1 MLLFRHYQNQ
11 WLITCT
17 KIRSVFFYFVH
28 CFYLRVIMVQCGQ
41 PQMSLMLLCSLIK
54 HHIEALHK
62 HSSHL
67 CYFNFQTMITIM
79 INLGFN
85 FYQIH
90 ILCRCIAVPDCLE
103 SSPILFLCTAGSGQ
117 RGNWARMTLKL
128 KPSIKHRL
136 WLSLI
141 YTPAPHTHTQCLKK
155 RWPAGNFLFSLLSS
169 FFSSNI

>member
-1 MLLFRHYQNQ
+1 
-11 WLITCT
+11 
-17 KIRSVFFYFVH
+17 
-28 CFYLRVIMVQCGQ
+28 MVQCGQ
-41 PQMSLMLLCSLIK
+41 PQMRLMLLCSLIK

-117 RGNWARMTLKL
+117 LATG
-128 KPSIKHRL
+128 
-136 WLSLI
+136 
-141 YTPAPHTHTQCLKK
+141 Q
-155 RWPAGNFLFSLLSS
+155 G
-169 FFSSNI
+169 